1 MNTELLNSEKFIDWV
16 HTKVKLNNNSVSA
29 ANRFVKRGDV
39 YWCHFGINIGSE
51 MSKTTP
57 RPAVIVQNH
66 IANKKSSN
74 VIVVPVTHN
83 KATLPCLVPITSII
97 DSNTGSILLSGQ
109 VNTANIVCVSKARL
123 GDLIGRLSSS
133 DMKEIDKSIAK
144 SLDLMRY
151 YQDINKKNEKLE
163 ESNTLLQKER
173 DEKEKLLQKLS
184 NFIINYSSD
193 SDTNNV
199 DDFRNN
205 LIKILDNTENS

>member
-1 MNTELLNSEKFIDWV
+1 M
-16 HTKVKLNNNSVSA
+16 
-29 ANRFVKRGDV
+29 
-39 YWCHFGINIGSE
+39 GS
-51 MSKTTP
+51 
-57 RPAVIVQNH
+57 
-66 IANKKSSN
+66 
-74 VIVVPVTHN
+74 
-83 KATLPCLVPITSII
+83 
-97 DSNTGSILLSGQ
+97 
-109 VNTANIVCVSKARL
+109 
-123 GDLIGRLSSS
+123 
-133 DMKEIDKSIAK
+133 
-144 SLDLMRY
+144 SLRY